1 VLRIDSVAPVSEF
14 INPRDGS
21 EVTVA
26 GVLDIRGASSDSTSG
41 LDSVEISLDGG
52 TNWRQLEV
60 SGGNWSYAWDTR
72 SVPDGIYTVLATPSD
87 VAGNTA
93 PPVSVTVIVKNAKP
107 TPIATATN
115 LPPTWTSTHTPT
127 ITSTA
132 RATQTTTSTVVP
144 QVFSPTMTPPPR
156 KIVFLSTTSGSP
168 IEVSENVSPVVQTN
182 WWPMLAVVGVVA
194 GLGCVAAF
202 DSRPSAWRRLY
213 EIRREFQRACE
224 YRERR

>member
-1 VLRIDSVAPVSEF
+1 M
-14 INPRDGS
+14 
-21 EVTVA
+21 
-26 GVLDIRGASSDSTSG
+26 
-41 LDSVEISLDGG
+41 DGG

-72 SVPDGIYTVLATPSD
+72 SVPDGTYTVLATASD
-87 VAGNTA
+87 LAGNTA

-107 TPIATATN
+107 TTGATVTN

-132 RATQTTTSTVVP
+132 RTTQTTTSTVVP
-144 QVFSPTMTPPPR
+144 HVFSPTMTPTPR
-156 KIVFLSTTSGSP
+156 MIVFIPVISESP

-194 GLGCVAAF
+194 GLGVTVTY
-202 DSRPSAWRRLY
+202 DPRPLAWRRLY
-213 EIRREFQRACE
+213 EIRREFQRACD
-224 YRERR
+224 YREGR